1 MENDEQLLEKM
12 RDNFAC
18 WFINNKDKQVKVLN
32 ENIDESK
39 IVKLEELNI
48 PIDIEFGNV
57 IYFNEGIGEIEL
69 AIKTNDIVNTYIIET
84 NIV

>member
-1 MENDEQLLEKM
+1 MENDKQILEKM

-32 ENIDESK
+32 EDTDENK

-69 AIKTNDIVNTYIIET
+69 AIKTNDIVNTYIIEL
-84 NIV
+84 I

>member
-48 PIDIEFGNV
+48 PIDIELGNV
-57 IYFNEGIGEIEL
+57 IYFNEGIEVEL
-69 AIKTNDIVNTYIIET
+69 AIKTNDIVNTYIIEL
-84 NIV
+84 I